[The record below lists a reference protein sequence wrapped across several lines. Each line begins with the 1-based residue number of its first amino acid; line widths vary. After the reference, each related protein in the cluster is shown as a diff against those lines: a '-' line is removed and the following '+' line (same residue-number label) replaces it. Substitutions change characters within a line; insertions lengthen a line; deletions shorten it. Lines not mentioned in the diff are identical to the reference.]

1 MSADI
6 GDGAVHF
13 VLIVGKDSEFRRF
26 CGQGLNVLHGIVL
39 FDSEQDKKAVLDLCD
54 FKILDGNGS
63 MFDALNDDF
72 HSEMLQVV
80 FAREKRID

>member
-1 MSADI
+1 M
-6 GDGAVHF
+6 
-13 VLIVGKDSEFRRF
+13 
-26 CGQGLNVLHGIVL
+26 
-39 FDSEQDKKAVLDLCD
+39 LDLCD